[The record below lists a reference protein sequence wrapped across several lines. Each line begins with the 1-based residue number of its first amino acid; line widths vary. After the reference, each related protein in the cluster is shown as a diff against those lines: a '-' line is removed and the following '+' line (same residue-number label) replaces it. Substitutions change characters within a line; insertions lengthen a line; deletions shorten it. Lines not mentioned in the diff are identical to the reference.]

1 MKITNMIFTVSS
13 RAQLEKV
20 IYFVMAASAREFLE
34 RKIAMKIEFQ
44 FDDETM
50 SKHFGMTSNHWW
62 RSNKIVNIIF

>member
-20 IYFVMAASAREFLE
+20 IYFVMTAGAREFLE

-44 FDDETM
+44 FDETM
-50 SKHFGMTSNHWW
+50 LKHLAW
-62 RSNKIVNIIF
+62 RRITDDGQIKL